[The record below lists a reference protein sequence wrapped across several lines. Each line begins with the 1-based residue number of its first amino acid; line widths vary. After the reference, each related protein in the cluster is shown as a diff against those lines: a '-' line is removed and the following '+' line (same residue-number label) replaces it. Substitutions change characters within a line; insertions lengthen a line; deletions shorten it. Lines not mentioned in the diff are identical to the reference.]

1 MIYNIFGSSY
11 YSDLSSFFV
20 LKFMSLSC
28 LEFQVI
34 FFRKAPSYFFIC
46 SVSVQLLFEL
56 VVLLLLLLAAA
67 SNEVINQFFLLC
79 YVAMDDD
86 EFLSDAESGN
96 GESED
101 DFAMNSEEDNN
112 SDSMNVG
119 KVLSSLDFVL
129 FVHLCN
135 III

>member
-1 MIYNIFGSSY
+1 MFGVSGY
-11 YSDLSSFFV
+11 
-20 LKFMSLSC
+20 
-28 LEFQVI
+28 
-34 FFRKAPSYFFIC
+34 FFRKTLSYFFIC
-46 SVSVQLLFEL
+46 SVSIQLLFEL

-86 EFLSDAESGN
+86 LFLSYADSGY

-101 DFAMNSEEDNN
+101 DFAMKSEEENN

-119 KVLSSLDFVL
+119 EVLSSLDFVL
-129 FVHLCN
+129 FVHLC
-135 III
+135 IIII

>member
-1 MIYNIFGSSY
+1 M
-11 YSDLSSFFV
+11 
-20 LKFMSLSC
+20 
-28 LEFQVI
+28 
-34 FFRKAPSYFFIC
+34 
-46 SVSVQLLFEL
+46 
-56 VVLLLLLLAAA
+56 LLLLLAAT

-79 YVAMDDD
+79 YVGMDDD

-119 KVLSSLDFVL
+119 EVLSSLDFIL
-129 FVHLCN
+129 FVHLC
-135 III
+135 IIII

>member
-1 MIYNIFGSSY
+1 MALVIPVI
-11 YSDLSSFFV
+11 
-20 LKFMSLSC
+20 

-34 FFRKAPSYFFIC
+34 FLGRLSVIFFIC

-86 EFLSDAESGN
+86 LFLSDADSEY

-101 DFAMNSEEDNN
+101 DFAMKSEEENN

-119 KVLSSLDFVL
+119 EVLSSLDFVL
-129 FVHLCN
+129 FVHLC
-135 III
+135 IIII

>member
-11 YSDLSSFFV
+11 SSDLGVSGY
-20 LKFMSLSC
+20 
-28 LEFQVI
+28 
-34 FFRKAPSYFFIC
+34 FFRKALSFFIC

-86 EFLSDAESGN
+86 LFLSDADSGY

-101 DFAMNSEEDNN
+101 DFAMKSEEENN

-119 KVLSSLDFVL
+119 EVLSSLDFVL
-129 FVHLCN
+129 FVHLC
-135 III
+135 IIII

>member
-1 MIYNIFGSSY
+1 MFGVSGY
-11 YSDLSSFFV
+11 
-20 LKFMSLSC
+20 
-28 LEFQVI
+28 
-34 FFRKAPSYFFIC
+34 FFRKALSYFFIC

-86 EFLSDAESGN
+86 LFISDADSGY

-101 DFAMNSEEDNN
+101 DFAMKSEEENN

-119 KVLSSLDFVL
+119 EVLSSLDFVL
-129 FVHLCN
+129 FVHLC
-135 III
+135 IIII

>member
-1 MIYNIFGSSY
+1 MIYNIFVSSY
-11 YSDLSSFFV
+11 SSDLGV
-20 LKFMSLSC
+20 LGY
-28 LEFQVI
+28 
-34 FFRKAPSYFFIC
+34 FFRKALSYFFIC
-46 SVSVQLLFEL
+46 SVSVQLLFKP

-86 EFLSDAESGN
+86 LFLSDADSGY

-101 DFAMNSEEDNN
+101 DFAMKSEEENN

-119 KVLSSLDFVL
+119 EVLSSLDFVL
-129 FVHLCN
+129 FVHLC
-135 III
+135 IIII

>member
-1 MIYNIFGSSY
+1 MFGVSGY
-11 YSDLSSFFV
+11 
-20 LKFMSLSC
+20 
-28 LEFQVI
+28 
-34 FFRKAPSYFFIC
+34 FFRKALSYFFIC
-46 SVSVQLLFEL
+46 SVSIQLLFEL

-86 EFLSDAESGN
+86 LFLSDGDSGY

-101 DFAMNSEEDNN
+101 DFAMKSEEENN

-119 KVLSSLDFVL
+119 EVLSSLDFVL
-129 FVHLCN
+129 FVHLC
-135 III
+135 IIII

>member
-1 MIYNIFGSSY
+1 M
-11 YSDLSSFFV
+11 
-20 LKFMSLSC
+20 
-28 LEFQVI
+28 
-34 FFRKAPSYFFIC
+34 
-46 SVSVQLLFEL
+46 
-56 VVLLLLLLAAA
+56 
-67 SNEVINQFFLLC
+67 LC

-86 EFLSDAESGN
+86 LFLSDADSRY

-101 DFAMNSEEDNN
+101 DFAIKSKEENN

-135 III
+135 IIIWYMLLPFLDQNPADDGIDTAEMLKTFKHVQEALSRVCSKICMVKIHVFKL

>member
-1 MIYNIFGSSY
+1 LALVIPVILVHFLCPKIHVIELFGVSGY
-11 YSDLSSFFV
+11 
-20 LKFMSLSC
+20 
-28 LEFQVI
+28 
-34 FFRKAPSYFFIC
+34 FFRKALSYFFIC

-86 EFLSDAESGN
+86 EFLSDADSGN
-96 GESED
+96 AESED
-101 DFAMNSEEDNN
+101 DFAMNCEEENN

-119 KVLSSLDFVL
+119 EVLSSLDFVL
-129 FVHLCN
+129 FVHLC
-135 III
+135 IIII